1 MSARNKQ
8 RGYEL
13 EKEVQD
19 FWREHGA
26 ECKRVLG
33 SGAFKAYSA
42 DLAGD
47 LNLNGLLVECKRRKG
62 AAGFKSLYTWFEQDD
77 ADLLVIRADRSP
89 RLYVLPEPLMLKFAE
104 AMGWLKNS
112 KQLGEK
118 EDA

>member
-1 MSARNKQ
+1 MTARNKR

-19 FWREHGA
+19 FWQALGVH
-26 ECKRVLG
+26 CKRVLG

-62 AAGFKSLYTWFEQDD
+62 ADGFKSIYSWFEQDG

-89 RLYVLPEPLMLKFAE
+89 RLYVIPESLMVKFAE
-104 AMGWLKNS
+104 DMGWIIK
-112 KQLGEK
+112 KEIEGET
-118 EDA
+118 EC